1 MPAYITPG
9 PLLLRTGTRSAC
21 ARIRPSVSGSSGSA
35 KGFTTPRS
43 HTPVTRAADKAF
55 PWPRHPAIRRLG
67 CPSAGQTRL
76 LESWSP
82 ARPRLF
88 RPFLLPSNY
97 SVPSPPSSSPSPAS
111 TRLDSSRRRLC
122 LRFCKA
128 PPASPQALLHP
139 TPPPNRANAIRAL
152 VAFTYWNPATRDLQ
166 KAPDT
171 GAGAGATAA
180 NCNPPATAA
189 SPRRSAPARPSQ
201 GSGPLKGEQSAL
213 EACPRRYEVALV
225 LRPVQARRC
234 GHVFHVFHVFLLAL
248 ASELAFTHTLLE

>member
-1 MPAYITPG
+1 M
-9 PLLLRTGTRSAC
+9 LRTGTRSAC

-76 LESWSP
+76 LESCSSSS
-82 ARPRLF
+82 
-88 RPFLLPSNY
+88 LPSVPAPLQLLRTFTTLIIAIA
-97 SVPSPPSSSPSPAS
+97 SVDS
-111 TRLDSSRRRLC
+111 TRLLPPPPLPALLQGTAGVAPGPPPPTRRRL
-122 LRFCKA
+122 
-128 PPASPQALLHP
+128 PIGP
-139 TPPPNRANAIRAL
+139 TPFAPWLPLRTGIQRH
-152 VAFTYWNPATRDLQ
+152 ATCKRP
-166 KAPDT
+166 PDT

-234 GHVFHVFHVFLLAL
+234 GHVFHVFLLAL